1 MDNVFISEHPLVA
14 HKLTKLRN
22 ISTDPKKFRE
32 LIRELAA
39 LMTYEATMDLE
50 IAQIKVQTPLTITE
64 GNELTKK
71 IGLVP
76 ILRAGLG
83 DAGDR
88 QFCTA

>member
-1 MDNVFISEHPLVA
+1 
-14 HKLTKLRN
+14 
-22 ISTDPKKFRE
+22 
-32 LIRELAA
+32 
-39 LMTYEATMDLE
+39 MTYEATMDLE